1 MVVRWLHCYMYAV
14 VTRSVSVCVHGRVR
28 QALSLETQ
36 GRMRE
41 TNAKEGEHS
50 IVVNNTHRRSA
61 AHTDRR
67 FCQQD
72 PRQMEPAYRNRASA
86 QVGRGGGEV
95 EVGGHGCGKA
105 EGTNEVICCCLAVS
119 YKTRARFA
127 NTYAWTTEI
136 LT

>member
-1 MVVRWLHCYMYAV
+1 MAAFVR
-14 VTRSVSVCVHGRVR
+14 
-28 QALSLETQ
+28 ALSPERQ

-50 IVVNNTHRRSA
+50 IAVNNTHRRSA
-61 AHTDRR
+61 VHTDRR

-95 EVGGHGCGKA
+95 EVGGYGCGKA